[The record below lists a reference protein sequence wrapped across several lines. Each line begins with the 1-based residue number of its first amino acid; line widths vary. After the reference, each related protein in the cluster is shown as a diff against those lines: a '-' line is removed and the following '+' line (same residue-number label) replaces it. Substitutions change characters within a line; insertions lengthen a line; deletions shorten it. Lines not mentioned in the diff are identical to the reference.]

1 MFESV
6 GKDTTGGAK
15 RQLSSMLLSLGI
27 NGGVLGTL
35 IYLGAQTVDEINLD
49 DLPVEVTFF
58 EAAPPPPPPPPPPG
72 GSKPKQ
78 TKKVEPK
85 EPDPDPVEEVE
96 PEIEE
101 PEEEPEEE
109 PASEPEE
116 EEGEEGGEEGGVEG
130 GVVGGVVGGVIGGVL
145 GGQLG
150 GFSAVHWTDV
160 KIKRQVSPKYPK
172 AAKNLGISEENC
184 RVRFY
189 IDEKGKPEKI
199 DIEACSK
206 VFHEA
211 LTQAALQWRFYPM
224 RSESG
229 QKVKATFLLTVKFR
243 LK

>member
-116 EEGEEGGEEGGVEG
+116 DEGEEGGEEGGVEG
-130 GVVGGVVGGVIGGVL
+130 GVVGGVVGRDRWCFGRTARWFQCRSL
-145 GGQLG
+145 DRCEDQTA
-150 GFSAVHWTDV
+150 SQP
-160 KIKRQVSPKYPK
+160 KVSKSSQ
-172 AAKNLGISEENC
+172 I
-184 RVRFY
+184 
-189 IDEKGKPEKI
+189 
-199 DIEACSK
+199 
-206 VFHEA
+206 
-211 LTQAALQWRFYPM
+211 
-224 RSESG
+224 
-229 QKVKATFLLTVKFR
+229 
-243 LK
+243 